1 MATGKH
7 LTEFDRNKI
16 KALFN
21 QKISKISIAS
31 EIGCHLSTVYRELSK
46 GYYNGLGRDLKP
58 EIRYSATIA
67 QKTHDDNRDA
77 LRRYKITRKKDNQ
90 VSGAGPTK
98 SSGISGTNSGY
109 PPKKDCI
116 CR

>member
-1 MATGKH
+1 MAAGKH

-16 KALFN
+16 EALFN
-21 QKISKISIAS
+21 QKINKTAIAS

-67 QKTHDDNRDA
+67 QKTHDNNATAKGSSLKLGHDFKFSTFVEK
-77 LRRYKITRKKDNQ
+77 KIQ
-90 VSGAGPTK
+90 EG
-98 SSGISGTNSGY
+98 
-109 PPKKDCI
+109 
-116 CR
+116 